1 MLKGQRNR
9 RYDWSQWGFFHEAS
23 WGYNEVGMEIIRSFG
38 ELTAQSETK
47 TTADSA
53 WGPWW
58 WWWWWWWWWCVC
70 VCVCVCVFVCVFV
83 CACICA
89 RESVNI
95 VSILYFQRWQN
106 ALAV

>member
-1 MLKGQRNR
+1 MC
-9 RYDWSQWGFFHEAS
+9 
-23 WGYNEVGMEIIRSFG
+23 VV
-38 ELTAQSETK
+38 
-47 TTADSA
+47 
-53 WGPWW
+53 
-58 WWWWWWWWWCVC
+58 WCGGGGGGGGGG